1 MDKYQNTKTIT
12 SVQTTNYPISNIDFP
27 AITVCSNTRVSKS
40 RYNAAMENSKLPWK
54 NLTELHGVGVSQV
67 IANLVMFDLY
77 PGLNYS
83 DDSLIY
89 KNYSEYLTGLMAA
102 VCTNVPKNFYIFSMV
117 NVAVRSIRN
126 FTLCRYIDVDNIFL
140 LLCSGC
146 TFL

>member
-1 MDKYQNTKTIT
+1 MLYPLLEKYQNTKTIT

-102 VCTNVPKNFYIFSMV
+102 VCINVPKT
-117 NVAVRSIRN
+117 
-126 FTLCRYIDVDNIFL
+126 FT
-140 LLCSGC
+140 
-146 TFL
+146 